1 MASPVR
7 TPRPVPAGIEPAV
20 PQMHRS
26 PESARSMRACVIRG
40 IGELDQVEIAEL
52 PAPRSGRNLGAREVR
67 VAVHAA
73 ALNHLDLFVVRGLPV
88 DYTFPHVLGSA
99 GAGGGDGAGAEG
111 TAVRAGGAV
120 VINPGVAGSG

>member
-1 MASPVR
+1 TFFSTQSLTNTTLHSFPTRRSSNLPCRERRAMATPVR

-20 PQMHRS
+20 PQMHQS

-88 DYTFPHVLGSA
+88 DYTFPHVLGS
-99 GAGGGDGAGAEG
+99 
-111 TAVRAGGAV
+111 
-120 VINPGVAGSG
+120 

>member
-1 MASPVR
+1 MAPPVR

-20 PQMHRS
+20 PQMHQS

-88 DYTFPHVLGSA
+88 DYTFLGGRSEEHTSELQSPMYLVCRLLLEKKKA
-99 GAGGGDGAGAEG
+99 A
-111 TAVRAGGAV
+111 
-120 VINPGVAGSG
+120 